1 MTGSRVN
8 IENFGGELP
17 RRSDRLL
24 PESFA
29 TKAYNVKLKSG
40 EIRGMHRLKQLH
52 DFSDRKVVKSYR
64 LPDDTQPEGFT
75 WLGLTS
81 RDIEVFRGPL
91 LNDKYD
97 RYYMFGD
104 GAPRYNTLERIR
116 NDDPW
121 YKLGVP
127 SPTAPPTIFTTAGN
141 ETTRAYVYTFVSEF
155 GEESA
160 PSPPETKDGL
170 QTEPWIIGDMETT
183 VPNFSERSITRK
195 RIYRTVAGFSTAAFF
210 LVAEIDLTQVSY
222 TDTEEDVD
230 VSRNSILE
238 STNWNPPPEGVTGAV
253 MMPNGF
259 FLGWAGRDIHFCE
272 TYRPHAWPAIYD
284 LSAEYDVVGAGVFGQ
299 SAGVITEGTPYIASG
314 ATPASTTLTKT
325 ATSEPGL
332 GRHSIVSLPYG
343 VVYAS
348 QNGLVMLSAAGLTN
362 PTLNIITKNEWVNE
376 FSPETLWA
384 AQYESQYMGF
394 YQHDRGLVID
404 PQDQM
409 ANFVELT
416 VFKLIDFVQTDVHTG
431 ETFVMSLGKVHLWD
445 AVEQPRV
452 EYQWRSKS
460 FEFPKPCNLG
470 AAIVEMEAFTDDDW
484 EMYALIQKALAYN
497 RERLTHP
504 LDTMGSTGLGMVNPV
519 PLGPPFGA
527 TTQDKQTFG
536 GSPLLNMPGGHN
548 QDYPFVRLK
557 VYADERLVFSGLSP
571 LDIHIRLPSGFK
583 ARHWAFE
590 VLGETTVLAIK
601 AAETG
606 KGLADV

>member
-8 IENFGGELP
+8 IENFGGEIP

-24 PESFA
+24 PPSFA

-52 DFSDRKVVKSYR
+52 DFSDSNVVKSYR
-64 LPDDTQPEGFT
+64 LPDDTQPEGNT

-81 RDIEVFRGPL
+81 REIEVFRGPL
-91 LNDKYD
+91 LNDKHN
-97 RYYMFGD
+97 RYYRFGD

-121 YKLGVP
+121 YLLGVP
-127 SPTAPPTIFTTAGN
+127 SPTNEPTIVVPGPEN
-141 ETTRAYVYTFVSEF
+141 TTRAYVYTFVSSF

-160 PSPPETKDGL
+160 PSLPATKDGDNL
-170 QTEPWIIGDMETT
+170 ATWRIDNMEATL
-183 VPNFSERSITRK
+183 PAISERDITHK

-210 LVAEIDLTQVSY
+210 FVAEVALT
-222 TDTEEDVD
+222 DVFYD
-230 VSRNSILE
+230 DNISDVIVSRNPILE
-238 STNWNPPPEGVTGAV
+238 STNWNPPPEGITGAV

-284 LSAEYDVVGAGVFGQ
+284 LSTEYDVVGAGVFGQ
-299 SAGVITEGTPYIASG
+299 SAGVVTAGTPYIASG
-314 ATPASTTLTKT
+314 ATPASTTLTKV

-348 QNGLVMLSAAGLTN
+348 QNGLVMLSSAGLTN
-362 PTLNIITKNEWVNE
+362 PTLELITKNEWVNE
-376 FSPETLWA
+376 YSPSTLWA
-384 AQYESQYMGF
+384 AQYESQYIGF
-394 YQHDRGLVID
+394 YSSERGIVID

-416 VFKLIDFVQTDVHTG
+416 DFNLIDYIQTDVPTG
-431 ETFVMSLGKVHLWD
+431 ETFVMQGGRVHLWD
-445 AVEQPRV
+445 AVDQPRV
-452 EYQWRSKS
+452 EYQWRSKE

-470 AAIVEMEAFTDDDW
+470 AAIVEMEAFTDEDW
-484 EMYALIQKALAYN
+484 EMYAQIQAAIAYN
-497 RERLTHP
+497 KERIKQP
-504 LDTMGSTGLGMVNPV
+504 LDFMGGYALGSSKPV
-519 PLGPPFGA
+519 PLDPPYDTDA
-527 TTQDKQTFG
+527 QNKQTFG

-548 QDYPFVRLK
+548 ADYPFVRLR
-557 VYADERLVFSGLSP
+557 VYAEGRLVFSGLSP
-571 LDIHIRLPSGFK
+571 LDIHVRLPSGFK

-590 VLGETTVLAIK
+590 VLGETTVTGIK
-601 AAETG
+601 VAETG
-606 KGLADV
+606 KGLADA